1 MSWFSFYGEMYMTKK
16 DVIQLLEKIATY
28 MELKGENTFKVSAY
42 RKAAQSLEVDERP
55 LDEIEDVTELKGIG
69 KGVGDVINEYR
80 QNGQSTALEDLQKEV
95 PEGLVPLLKIQGLGS
110 KKIAKLYKELD
121 ITDKTSLQ
129 EACEAGKVS
138 ELSGFAKKTEQN
150 ILEAVKALG
159 AKKEIYPID
168 QMRGLNHQIIEYISQ
183 LDDIDQYA
191 LAGSFRRYKEQSKD
205 LDFIISTKNPEKV
218 QQQLLEIPNKVKDV
232 AVGSTKVSVEL
243 EYDDETIGV
252 DFRLIEPA
260 AFYHTLQ
267 HFTGSKDHNIRI
279 RQLAKAQDEKV
290 SEYGIEK
297 ANGELLQF
305 NSEAEIYEHFG
316 VLWIEPSMREDGSEF
331 DKDLS
336 QMIQLD
342 DIKGDL
348 HMHTT
353 YSDGAF
359 SIRDMVEANIAKGYE
374 FMVITDHSQSL
385 RVANGLQVERLLR
398 QNEEIK
404 QLDKEYDEIDIYSGI
419 EMDILPDGSLDYDDE
434 ILAQLDYVIAAI
446 HQSFNQS
453 EAEIMQRLEN
463 ACRNPYVRH
472 IAHPTGRIIG
482 RRPGYEP
489 NIEKLAQLAE
499 ETNTIL
505 EINANP
511 KRLDLNA
518 QTVRQYPNVKL
529 TINTD
534 AHHVDHL
541 EFMKYGVATAQKGF
555 VTKDRVINTMS
566 REAFKSFINDN
577 KKLKK

>member
-1 MSWFSFYGEMYMTKK
+1 MTKK
-16 DVIQLLEKIATY
+16 DIIQLLEKIATY

-42 RKAAQSLEVDERP
+42 RKAAQSLEMDERT

-69 KGVGDVINEYR
+69 KGVGEVIDEYR
-80 QNGQSTALEDLQKEV
+80 QSGQSSALEALQKEV
-95 PEGLVPLLKIQGLGS
+95 PEGLIPLLKIQGLGS
-110 KKIAKLYKELD
+110 KKIAKLYKELNID
-121 ITDKTSLQ
+121 SKEALQ
-129 EACEAGKVS
+129 VACEQGKVS

-159 AKKEIYPID
+159 AKKEKYPID
-168 QMRGLNHQIIEYISQ
+168 QIRGLNSEINDY
-183 LDDIDQYA
+183 LATVKDIDKYEV
-191 LAGSFRRYKEQSKD
+191 AGSYRRYKEMSKD
-205 LDFIISTKNPEKV
+205 LDYIISTDHPTSV
-218 QQQLLEIPNKVKDV
+218 QQSLLKMPNIVKQV
-232 AVGSTKVSVEL
+232 AVGQTKVSLEL
-243 EYDDETIGV
+243 AYDDETIGV

-279 RQLAKAQDEKV
+279 RQLAKEQDEKV
-290 SEYGIEK
+290 SEYGIEQN
-297 ANGELLQF
+297 NGEIIQYQ
-305 NSEAEIYEHFG
+305 SEKEIYEHFG
-316 VLWIEPSMREDGSEF
+316 VNWIEPALREDGSEF
-331 DKDLS
+331 DKN
-336 QMIQLD
+336 LD
-342 DIKGDL
+342 NIIKLTDIHGDI

-359 SIRDMVEANIAKGYE
+359 SIEDMVKANIEKGYE

-385 RVANGLQVERLLR
+385 KVANGLSVERLLR

-404 QLDKEYDEIDIYSGI
+404 ALNEKYKEIDIYSGI
-419 EMDILPDGSLDYDDE
+419 EMDILPDGQLDYDDE
-434 ILAQLDYVIAAI
+434 ILAKLDYAIAAI

-453 EAEIMQRLEN
+453 QEEIMRRLEN

-482 RRPGYEP
+482 KRPGYEP
-489 NIEKLAQLAE
+489 DIDKLCQLAE

-518 QTVRQYPNVKL
+518 DTVKKHPNIQL

-534 AHHVDHL
+534 AHHVEHL
-541 EFMKYGVATAQKGF
+541 EFMKYGVGTAQKGF

-566 REAFKSFINDN
+566 REEFKSFVENNI
-577 KKLKK
+577 KLKK

>member
-1 MSWFSFYGEMYMTKK
+1 MTKK

-42 RKAAQSLEVDERP
+42 RKAAQSLEIDERP

-69 KGVGDVINEYR
+69 KGVGEVINEFR
-80 QNGQSTALEDLQKEV
+80 NQGESSTLQALQEEV

-110 KKIAKLYKELD
+110 KKIAKLYKELH
-121 ITDKTSLQ
+121 IIDKESLQ
-129 EACEAGKVS
+129 KACEEGEVS
-138 ELSGFAKKTEQN
+138 KLSGFAKKTEQN

-159 AKKEIYPID
+159 AKKDSYPID
-168 QMRGLNHQIIEYISQ
+168 QMRGLNNEIIDFIKKLKHVDNYSS
-183 LDDIDQYA
+183 
-191 LAGSFRRYKEQSKD
+191 AGSFRRYKEMSKD
-205 LDFIISTKNPEKV
+205 LDFIISTEQPLEV
-218 QQQLLEIPNKVKDV
+218 QQQLLDIPNKVKEV
-232 AVGSTKVSVEL
+232 AVGDTKVSLEL
-243 EYDDETIGV
+243 SYDDETIGV
-252 DFRLIEPA
+252 DFRLIEPK

-279 RQLAKAQDEKV
+279 RQLAKERNEKV

-297 ANGELLQF
+297 ADGTLLQF
-305 NSEAEIYEHFG
+305 QSEEEIYHHFD
-316 VLWIEPSMREDGSEF
+316 VNWIAPAMREDGSEF

-336 QMIQLD
+336 
-342 DIKGDL
+342 DIISLEDINGDI

-359 SIRDMVEANIAKGYE
+359 SIREMVEANIAKGYQ

-385 RVANGLQVERLLR
+385 KVANGLQVERLLR

-404 QLDKEYDEIDIYSGI
+404 KLNEEYDEIDIYSGT

-434 ILAQLDYVIAAI
+434 VLAQLDYVIAAI

-453 EAEIMQRLEN
+453 EDEIMKRLEV
-463 ACRNPYVRH
+463 ACKNPYVRH

-482 RRPGYEP
+482 RPGYKP
-489 NIEKLAQLAE
+489 NIEKLMKLAE

-518 QTVRQYPNVKL
+518 ETVRKYPNVKL

-534 AHHVDHL
+534 AHHTNHL

-555 VTKDRVINTMS
+555 VTKDRVINALS
-566 REAFKSFINDN
+566 REEFKSLVENNI
-577 KKLKK
+577 KLKK

>member
-1 MSWFSFYGEMYMTKK
+1 MTKK

-28 MELKGENTFKVSAY
+28 MELKGENAFKVSAY

-110 KKIAKLYKELD
+110 KKIAKLYKELN

-159 AKKEIYPID
+159 AKKENYPID
-168 QMRGLNHQIIEYISQ
+168 QMRGLNHQIIDYISQ

-191 LAGSFRRYKEQSKD
+191 SAGSFRRYKEQSKD
-205 LDFIISTKNPEKV
+205 LDFIISTNNPEKV
-218 QQQLLEIPNKVKDV
+218 QQHLLEIPNKVKDV

-279 RQLAKAQDEKV
+279 RQLAKAQEEKV

-316 VLWIEPSMREDGSEF
+316 VSWIEPSMREDGSEF

-336 QMIQLD
+336 QIIQLD

-404 QLDKEYDEIDIYSGI
+404 QLNKEYDEIDIYSGI

-566 REAFKSFINDN
+566 REAFKSFIKDN

>member
-1 MSWFSFYGEMYMTKK
+1 MTKK
-16 DVIQLLEKIATY
+16 DIIQLLEKIATY

-42 RKAAQSLEVDERP
+42 RKAAQSLEMDERT

-69 KGVGDVINEYR
+69 KGVGEVIDEYR
-80 QNGQSTALEDLQKEV
+80 QSGQSNALEALQKEV
-95 PEGLVPLLKIQGLGS
+95 PEGLIPLLKIQGLGS
-110 KKIAKLYKELD
+110 KKIAKLYKELNID
-121 ITDKTSLQ
+121 SKEALQ
-129 EACEAGKVS
+129 VACEQGKVS

-159 AKKEIYPID
+159 AKKEKYPID
-168 QMRGLNHQIIEYISQ
+168 QIRGLNSEINGY
-183 LDDIDQYA
+183 LATVKDIDKYEV
-191 LAGSFRRYKEQSKD
+191 AGSYRRYKEMSKD
-205 LDFIISTKNPEKV
+205 LDYIISTDHPTSV
-218 QQQLLEIPNKVKDV
+218 QQSLLKMPNIVKQV
-232 AVGSTKVSVEL
+232 AVGQTKVSLEL
-243 EYDDETIGV
+243 AYDDETIGV

-279 RQLAKAQDEKV
+279 RQLAKEQDEKV
-290 SEYGIEK
+290 SEYGIEQN
-297 ANGELLQF
+297 NGDIIQYQ
-305 NSEAEIYEHFG
+305 SEKEIYEHFG
-316 VLWIEPSMREDGSEF
+316 VNWIEPALREDGSEF
-331 DKDLS
+331 DKN
-336 QMIQLD
+336 LD
-342 DIKGDL
+342 NIIKLTDIHGDI

-359 SIRDMVEANIAKGYE
+359 SIEDMVKANIEKGYE

-385 RVANGLQVERLLR
+385 KVANGLSVERLLR

-404 QLDKEYDEIDIYSGI
+404 ALNKKYKEIDIYSGI
-419 EMDILPDGSLDYDDE
+419 EMDILPDGQLDYDDE
-434 ILAQLDYVIAAI
+434 ILAKLDYVIAAI

-453 EAEIMQRLEN
+453 QEEIMRRLEN

-482 RRPGYEP
+482 KRPGYEP
-489 NIEKLAQLAE
+489 DIDKLCQLAE

-518 QTVRQYPNVKL
+518 DTVKKHPNIQL

-534 AHHVDHL
+534 AHHVEHL

-566 REAFKSFINDN
+566 REEFKSFVENNI
-577 KKLKK
+577 KLKK

>member
-1 MSWFSFYGEMYMTKK
+1 MTKK

-42 RKAAQSLEVDERP
+42 RKAAQSLEIDERP
-55 LDEIEDVTELKGIG
+55 LEEIEDVTELKGIG
-69 KGVGDVINEYR
+69 KSVGEVIDEYR
-80 QNGQSTALEDLQKEV
+80 QTGESTTLADLEQEV
-95 PEGLVPLLKIQGLGS
+95 PAGLVPLLKIQGLGS
-110 KKIAKLYKELD
+110 KKIAKLYKELN
-121 ITDKTSLQ
+121 ITDKEALQ
-129 EACEAGKVS
+129 NACEQGKVS

-159 AKKEIYPID
+159 AKKDHYPID
-168 QMRGLNHQIIEYISQ
+168 QMRGLSAEINEFLDTI
-183 LDDIDQYA
+183 DDIDKYEV
-191 LAGSFRRYKEQSKD
+191 AGSFRRYKEVSKD
-205 LDFIISTKNPEKV
+205 LDYIISTTKPQEV
-218 QQQLLEIPNKVKDV
+218 QEALIKIPNKQKEV
-232 AVGSTKVSVEL
+232 AVGSTKVSL
-243 EYDDETIGV
+243 EVSYDDETIGV

-267 HFTGSKDHNIRI
+267 HFSGSKDHNIRI
-279 RQLAKAQDEKV
+279 RQMAKDKNEKI
-290 SEYGIEK
+290 SEYGIEQ
-297 ANGELLQF
+297 ADGNLIQYQ
-305 NSEAEIYEHFG
+305 SEEEIYQHFD
-316 VLWIEPSMREDGSEF
+316 VDWIAPAMREDGSEF

-336 QMIQLD
+336 NVITLN
-342 DIKGDL
+342 DINGDI

-359 SIRDMVEANIAKGYE
+359 SIKDMIEANIKKGYE

-385 RVANGLQVERLLR
+385 KIANGLSEERLLR

-404 QLDKEYDEIDIYSGI
+404 ELNKQYDEIDIYSGI
-419 EMDILPDGSLDYDDE
+419 EMDILPDGSLDYSDE
-434 ILAQLDYVIAAI
+434 VLAKLDYVIAAI

-453 EAEIMQRLEN
+453 EEEIMQRLEN

-489 NIEKLAQLAE
+489 NIDKLCALAE

-518 QTVRQYPNVKL
+518 DVVKKHPNVQL

-555 VTKDRVINTMS
+555 VHKDRVINTMT
-566 REAFKSFINDN
+566 RELFKSMIENN
-577 KKLKK
+577 IKLKK

>member
-1 MSWFSFYGEMYMTKK
+1 MRRIDMTKK

-42 RKAAQSLEVDERP
+42 RKAAQSLEIDERP
-55 LDEIEDVTELKGIG
+55 LEEIEDVTELKGIG
-69 KGVGDVINEYR
+69 KGVGDVIDEYR
-80 QNGQSTALEDLQKEV
+80 QTGESTTLADLEQEV
-95 PEGLVPLLKIQGLGS
+95 PAGLVPLLKIQGLGS
-110 KKIAKLYKELD
+110 KKIAKLYKELN
-121 ITDKTSLQ
+121 ITDKEALQ
-129 EACEAGKVS
+129 NACEQGKVS
-138 ELSGFAKKTEQN
+138 ELSGFAKKTEKN

-159 AKKEIYPID
+159 AKKDHYPID
-168 QMRGLNHQIIEYISQ
+168 QMRGLSAEINEF
-183 LDDIDQYA
+183 LDTIDNIDKYEV
-191 LAGSFRRYKEQSKD
+191 AGSFRRYKEVSKD
-205 LDFIISTKNPEKV
+205 LDYIISTTKPQEV
-218 QQQLLEIPNKVKDV
+218 QEALIKIPNKQKEV
-232 AVGSTKVSVEL
+232 AVGSTKVSL
-243 EYDDETIGV
+243 EVSYDDETIGV

-267 HFTGSKDHNIRI
+267 HFSGSKDHNIRI
-279 RQLAKAQDEKV
+279 RQMAKDKNEKI
-290 SEYGIEK
+290 SEYGIEQ
-297 ANGELLQF
+297 ADGNLIQYQ
-305 NSEAEIYEHFG
+305 SEEEIYQHFD
-316 VLWIEPSMREDGSEF
+316 VDWIAPAMREDGSEF

-336 QMIQLD
+336 NVITLN
-342 DIKGDL
+342 DINGDI

-359 SIRDMVEANIAKGYE
+359 SIKDMIEANIKKGYE

-385 RVANGLQVERLLR
+385 KVANGLSEERLLR

-404 QLDKEYDEIDIYSGI
+404 ELNKQYDEIDIYSGI
-419 EMDILPDGSLDYDDE
+419 EMDILPDGSLDYSDE
-434 ILAQLDYVIAAI
+434 VLAKLDYVIAAI

-453 EAEIMQRLEN
+453 EEEIMQRLEN

-489 NIEKLAQLAE
+489 NIDKLCALAE

-518 QTVRQYPNVKL
+518 EVVKKHPNVQL

-555 VTKDRVINTMS
+555 VHKDRVINTMT
-566 REAFKSFINDN
+566 RESFKSMIENN
-577 KKLKK
+577 IKLKK

>member
-1 MSWFSFYGEMYMTKK
+1 MTKK
-16 DVIQLLEKIATY
+16 DIIQLLEQIATY

-42 RKAAQSLEVDERP
+42 RKAAQSLEIDERP

-69 KGVGDVINEYR
+69 KGVGDVINKYR
-80 QNGQSTALEDLQKEV
+80 ENGKSSALEELQKEV
-95 PEGLVPLLKIQGLGS
+95 PEGLIPLLKIQGLGS
-110 KKIAKLYKELD
+110 KKIAKLYKELN
-121 ITDKTSLQ
+121 ITDKASLQ
-129 EACEAGKVS
+129 EACETGKVS

-150 ILEAVKALG
+150 ILEAVKAMG
-159 AKKEIYPID
+159 AKKESYPID
-168 QMRGLNHQIIEYISQ
+168 QMRGLNQQIIEYMSQ
-183 LDDIDQYA
+183 LDGVEQYSS
-191 LAGSFRRYKEQSKD
+191 AGSFRRYKEQSKD
-205 LDFIISTKNPEKV
+205 LDFIISTNEPNKV
-218 QQQLLEIPNKVKDV
+218 QQQLLEILNKIKDV
-232 AVGSTKVSVEL
+232 AVGDTKVSLEL
-243 EYDDETIGV
+243 SYDDETIGV
-252 DFRLIEPA
+252 DFRLIEPS

-267 HFTGSKDHNIRI
+267 HFTGSKEHNIRI

-297 ANGELLQF
+297 SNGELLQF

-316 VLWIEPSMREDGSEF
+316 VNWIAPAMREDGSEF
-331 DKDLS
+331 DRDLS
-336 QMIQLD
+336 QIITLD
-342 DIKGDL
+342 DINGDI

-359 SIRDMVEANIAKGYE
+359 SIRDMVEANIAKGYQ
-374 FMVITDHSQSL
+374 FMVITDHSKSL

-404 QLDKEYDEIDIYSGI
+404 QLNEEYDEIDIYSGT

-453 EAEIMQRLEN
+453 EDEIMKRLET

-489 NIEKLAQLAE
+489 NIEKLMKLAE

-518 QTVRQYPNVKL
+518 ETVRKYPNVKL

-534 AHHVDHL
+534 AHHIDHL

-555 VTKDRVINTMS
+555 VNKQRVINALS
-566 REAFKSFINDN
+566 REEFKDLVENSI
-577 KKLKK
+577 KLKK

>member
-1 MSWFSFYGEMYMTKK
+1 MRRIDMTKK

-42 RKAAQSLEVDERP
+42 RKAAQSLEIDERT
-55 LDEIEDVTELKGIG
+55 LEEIEDVTELKGIG
-69 KGVGDVINEYR
+69 KGVGEVIDEYR
-80 QNGQSTALEDLQKEV
+80 QTGESTTLADLEQEV
-95 PEGLVPLLKIQGLGS
+95 PAGLVPLLKIQGLGS
-110 KKIAKLYKELD
+110 KKIAKLYKELN
-121 ITDKTSLQ
+121 ITDKEALQ
-129 EACEAGKVS
+129 NACEQGKVS

-159 AKKEIYPID
+159 AKKDHYPID
-168 QMRGLNHQIIEYISQ
+168 QMRGLSAEINEFLDTI
-183 LDDIDQYA
+183 DDIDKYEV
-191 LAGSFRRYKEQSKD
+191 AGSFRRYKEVSKD
-205 LDFIISTKNPEKV
+205 LDYIISTTKPQSV
-218 QQQLLEIPNKVKDV
+218 QEALIKIPNKQKEV
-232 AVGSTKVSVEL
+232 AVGSTKVSL
-243 EYDDETIGV
+243 EVSYDDETIGV

-267 HFTGSKDHNIRI
+267 HFSGSKDHNIRI
-279 RQLAKAQDEKV
+279 RQMAKDKNEKI
-290 SEYGIEK
+290 SEYGIEQADGNLIQYK
-297 ANGELLQF
+297 
-305 NSEAEIYEHFG
+305 SEEEIYQHFD
-316 VLWIEPSMREDGSEF
+316 VDWIAPAMREDGSEF

-336 QMIQLD
+336 NVITLN
-342 DIKGDL
+342 DINGDI

-359 SIRDMVEANIAKGYE
+359 SIKDMIEANIKKGYE

-385 RVANGLQVERLLR
+385 KVANGLSEERLLR

-404 QLDKEYDEIDIYSGI
+404 ELNKQYDEIDIYSGI
-419 EMDILPDGSLDYDDE
+419 EMDILPDGSLDYSDE
-434 ILAQLDYVIAAI
+434 VLAKLDYVIAAI

-453 EAEIMQRLEN
+453 EEEIMQRLEN

-489 NIEKLAQLAE
+489 NIDKLCALAE

-518 QTVRQYPNVKL
+518 DVVKKHPNVQL

-555 VTKDRVINTMS
+555 VHKDRVINTMT
-566 REAFKSFINDN
+566 RESFKSMIENN
-577 KKLKK
+577 IKLKK

>member
-1 MSWFSFYGEMYMTKK
+1 MTKK
-16 DVIQLLEKIATY
+16 DIIQLLEKIATY

-42 RKAAQSLEVDERP
+42 RKAAQSLEIDERP
-55 LDEIEDVTELKGIG
+55 LDQIEDVTELKGIG
-69 KGVGDVINEYR
+69 KGVGDVIKEY
-80 QNGQSTALEDLQKEV
+80 QQEGNSSTLESLQEEV
-95 PEGLVPLLKIQGLGS
+95 PEGLIPLLKIQGLGS
-110 KKIAKLYKELD
+110 KKIAKLYKELNID
-121 ITDKTSLQ
+121 GKESLQ
-129 EACEAGKVS
+129 KACEAGEVS

-159 AKKEIYPID
+159 AKKDKYPID
-168 QMRGLNHQIIEYISQ
+168 QMRGLNIEINEHLSSIKGIEQ
-183 LDDIDQYA
+183 CEV
-191 LAGSFRRYKEQSKD
+191 AGSYRRFKEMSKD
-205 LDFIISTKNPEKV
+205 LDYIISTNEPTKV
-218 QQQLLEIPNKVKDV
+218 QQALLDMPNKVKEV
-232 AVGSTKVSVEL
+232 AVGQTKVSL
-243 EYDDETIGV
+243 EVAYDDETIGV
-252 DFRLIEPA
+252 DFRLIEPS

-279 RQLAKAQDEKV
+279 RQLAKEKDEKV
-290 SEYGIEK
+290 SEYGIEQ
-297 ANGELLQF
+297 ANGELLQYQ
-305 NSEAEIYEHFG
+305 SEKEIYNHFG
-316 VLWIEPSMREDGSEF
+316 VKWIDPAMREDGSEF

-336 QMIQLD
+336 EIIKLD
-342 DIKGDL
+342 DINGDI

-359 SIRDMVEANIAKGYE
+359 SIEEMIEANIAKGHQ

-385 RVANGLQVERLLR
+385 KVANGLSVERLLR

-404 QLDKEYDEIDIYSGI
+404 ALNNKYEEIDIYSGI
-419 EMDILPDGSLDYDDE
+419 EMDILPDGRLDYDDE
-434 ILAQLDYVIAAI
+434 VLAQLDYVIAAI

-453 EAEIMQRLEN
+453 QEDIMKRLEN

-482 RRPGYEP
+482 KRPGYEP
-489 NIEKLAQLAE
+489 DIDRLCEIAE

-518 QTVRQYPNVKL
+518 ETVKKHPNVKL

-555 VTKDRVINTMS
+555 VKKDRVINTMS
-566 REAFKSFINDN
+566 REAFKSLIENN
-577 KKLKK
+577 IKLKK

>member
-1 MSWFSFYGEMYMTKK
+1 MTKK

-28 MELKGENTFKVSAY
+28 MELKGENAFKVSAY

-110 KKIAKLYKELD
+110 KKIAKLYKELN

-159 AKKEIYPID
+159 AKKENYPID
-168 QMRGLNHQIIEYISQ
+168 QMRGLNHQIIDYISQ

-191 LAGSFRRYKEQSKD
+191 SAGSFRRYKEQSKD
-205 LDFIISTKNPEKV
+205 LDFIISTNNPEKV

-279 RQLAKAQDEKV
+279 RQLAKAQEEKV

-316 VLWIEPSMREDGSEF
+316 VSWIEPSIREDGSEF

-336 QMIQLD
+336 QIIQLD

-404 QLDKEYDEIDIYSGI
+404 QLNKEYDEIDIYSGI

-566 REAFKSFINDN
+566 REAFKSFIKDN

>member
-1 MSWFSFYGEMYMTKK
+1 MTKK

-42 RKAAQSLEVDERP
+42 RKAAQSLEIDERP
-55 LDEIEDVTELKGIG
+55 LEEIEDVTELKGIG
-69 KGVGDVINEYR
+69 KGVGEVIDEYR
-80 QNGQSTALEDLQKEV
+80 QTGESTTLADLEQEV
-95 PEGLVPLLKIQGLGS
+95 PAGLVPLLKIQGLGS
-110 KKIAKLYKELD
+110 KKIAKLYKELN
-121 ITDKTSLQ
+121 ITDKEALQ
-129 EACEAGKVS
+129 NACEQGKVS

-159 AKKEIYPID
+159 AKKDHYPID
-168 QMRGLNHQIIEYISQ
+168 QMRGLSAEINEF
-183 LDDIDQYA
+183 LDTIDNIDKYEV
-191 LAGSFRRYKEQSKD
+191 AGSFRRYKEVSKD
-205 LDFIISTKNPEKV
+205 LDYIISTTKPQEV
-218 QQQLLEIPNKVKDV
+218 QEALIKIPNKQKEV
-232 AVGSTKVSVEL
+232 AVGSTKVSL
-243 EYDDETIGV
+243 EVSYDDETIGV

-267 HFTGSKDHNIRI
+267 HFSGSKDHNIRI
-279 RQLAKAQDEKV
+279 RQMAKDKNEKI
-290 SEYGIEK
+290 SEYGIEQ
-297 ANGELLQF
+297 ADGNLIQYQ
-305 NSEAEIYEHFG
+305 SEEEIYQHFD
-316 VLWIEPSMREDGSEF
+316 VDWIAPAMREDGSEF

-336 QMIQLD
+336 NVITLN
-342 DIKGDL
+342 DINGDI

-359 SIRDMVEANIAKGYE
+359 SIKDMIEANIKKGYE

-385 RVANGLQVERLLR
+385 KVANGLSEERLLR

-404 QLDKEYDEIDIYSGI
+404 ELNKQYDEIDIYSGI
-419 EMDILPDGSLDYDDE
+419 EMDILPDGSLDYSDE
-434 ILAQLDYVIAAI
+434 VLAKLDYVIAAI

-453 EAEIMQRLEN
+453 EEEIMQRLEN

-489 NIEKLAQLAE
+489 NIDKLCALAE

-518 QTVRQYPNVKL
+518 EVVKKHPNVQL

-555 VTKDRVINTMS
+555 VHKDRVINTMT
-566 REAFKSFINDN
+566 RESFKSMIENN
-577 KKLKK
+577 IKLKK